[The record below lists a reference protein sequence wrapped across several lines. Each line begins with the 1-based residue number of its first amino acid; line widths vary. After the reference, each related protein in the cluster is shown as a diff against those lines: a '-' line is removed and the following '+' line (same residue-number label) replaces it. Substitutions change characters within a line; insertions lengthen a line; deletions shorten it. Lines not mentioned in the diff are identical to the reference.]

1 MQAVIYIINFI
12 NIMLS
17 IVKFKPVIK
26 FKKFEL
32 HNYAYSHRNW
42 RNFGAIHRV
51 TVTSFRSISMPAGF
65 RRHFM
70 GRTPVMFV
78 AVISPKYALLIS

>member
-42 RNFGAIHRV
+42 RNFGAIHTV
-51 TVTSFRSISMPAGF
+51 TVT
-65 RRHFM
+65 
-70 GRTPVMFV
+70 
-78 AVISPKYALLIS
+78 

>member
-32 HNYAYSHRNW
+32 HNYAYNHRNW
-42 RNFGAIHRV
+42 RNFGAIHSV
-51 TVTSFRSISMPAGF
+51 TVT
-65 RRHFM
+65 
-70 GRTPVMFV
+70 
-78 AVISPKYALLIS
+78 